1 MISFARKE
9 ENLTYV
15 SSLPSYKTEI
25 YIRTVI
31 TLDSKIPPS
40 NNLLFTIFQCP
51 K

>member
-1 MISFARKE
+1 MISFTRKDK
-9 ENLTYV
+9 NLSYV
-15 SSLPSYKTEI
+15 SSLPSCKTEI
-25 YIRTVI
+25 YSRTVI